1 MQPFDPAAFV
11 LVTALIGGVILLAS
25 AVSGL
30 LEKTSIPH
38 VAVFLLLGLLLGPH
52 GLGLVDFGMHS
63 SALGAV
69 ATLSLVLVLFTD
81 ALGINPQALRQRLGV
96 AAVLLGPGTLV
107 TAVIIGLAAALL
119 LGVSP
124 AQAAVLGAALAST
137 DPVMMRGLIRRPGV
151 RPATRTA
158 LGIESGLNDAVLL
171 PIVVIA
177 MAFMREATPTTGQ
190 LGRVALDVLVLGPAA
205 GVATGY
211 LAVRLLEGVRG
222 RYGIRRDYESMY
234 VLGVAFTA
242 FAIAESLHASGF
254 MAAFAAGLTI
264 DLLDVELCDCF
275 HDYGE
280 ATSTMLL
287 LFTFVLLGL
296 SLIWTGL
303 SIMSPQILVFAVV
316 ALVARS
322 LVLLAALP
330 RNSMDAESRKLVV
343 WFGPRGL
350 SSLLLVLLPI
360 FTGIEGST
368 ALFAPVATVVL
379 LSVVVHGGMLALWIR
394 KLEPAQVSSATEG
407 QETPVVAHSEL
418 ITFDEIKRLDAGG
431 IPYRLL
437 DVRSVGSY
445 ASSDI
450 TARGSVR
457 IDPDRPVESAAE
469 LALPKHDWLVAY
481 CA

>member
-1 MQPFDPAAFV
+1 
-11 LVTALIGGVILLAS
+11 
-25 AVSGL
+25 
-30 LEKTSIPH
+30 
-38 VAVFLLLGLLLGPH
+38 
-52 GLGLVDFGMHS
+52 
-63 SALGAV
+63 
-69 ATLSLVLVLFTD
+69 
-81 ALGINPQALRQRLGV
+81 
-96 AAVLLGPGTLV
+96 
-107 TAVIIGLAAALL
+107 
-119 LGVSP
+119 
-124 AQAAVLGAALAST
+124 
-137 DPVMMRGLIRRPGV
+137 
-151 RPATRTA
+151 
-158 LGIESGLNDAVLL
+158 
-171 PIVVIA
+171 
-177 MAFMREATPTTGQ
+177 
-190 LGRVALDVLVLGPAA
+190 
-205 GVATGY
+205 
-211 LAVRLLEGVRG
+211 
-222 RYGIRRDYESMY
+222 
-234 VLGVAFTA
+234 
-242 FAIAESLHASGF
+242 

-296 SLIWTGL
+296 SLIWIGL

-322 LVLLAALP
+322 LVLLVALP
-330 RNSMDAESRKLVV
+330 RKAVDPDSRKLVV

-360 FTGIEGST
+360 FAGVQGSET
-368 ALFAPVATVVL
+368 LFAPVATVVL

-394 KLEPAQVSSATEG
+394 KLEPAQVSAATEG
-407 QETPVVAHSEL
+407 QGTPLVTHSEL
-418 ITFDEIKRLDAGG
+418 ITFDEIKRLDAAG

-450 TARGSVR
+450 TTRGSVR
-457 IDPDRPVESAAE
+457 LDPDRPVESAAE

>member
-1 MQPFDPAAFV
+1 MQPFDPTAFV
-11 LVTALIGGVILLAS
+11 LITALIGGVILIAS
-25 AVSGL
+25 AVSGF
-30 LEKTSIPH
+30 LERTSVPH
-38 VAVFLLLGLLLGPH
+38 VAVFLVLGLLLGPH
-52 GLGLVDFGMHS
+52 GLGLVDFGMRS
-63 SALGAV
+63 GALGAV

-81 ALGINPQALRQRLGV
+81 ALGINPKALRQNLGV
-96 AAVLLGPGTLV
+96 AAVLLGPGTVL
-107 TAVIIGLAAALL
+107 TAAIIGLGATFL
-119 LGVSP
+119 LGVGP

-137 DPVMMRGLIRRPGV
+137 DPVMMRGLLRRPEV
-151 RPATRTA
+151 QPATRTA

-177 MAFMREATPTTGQ
+177 MVFMREGTPSFGHVS
-190 LGRVALDVLVLGPAA
+190 RMVLDVLVLGPAA

-211 LAVRLLEGVRG
+211 LGVKLLEAVRG

-264 DLLDVELCDCF
+264 DLVDVELCDCF

-280 ATSTMLL
+280 ATSTMFL
-287 LFTFVLLGL
+287 LFSFVLLGL
-296 SLIWTGL
+296 SIIWTGVT
-303 SIMSPQILVFAVV
+303 IMSPKILAFALL
-316 ALVARS
+316 ALFARS
-322 LVLLAALP
+322 LVLLIALP
-330 RNSMDAESRKLVV
+330 RRAVDAQSRRLVV

-360 FTGIEGST
+360 FAGIEGSET
-368 ALFAPVATVVL
+368 LLAPVATVVL
-379 LSVVVHGGMLALWIR
+379 LSVVVHGGMLNLVVR
-394 KLEPAQVSSATEG
+394 KLEPVRIGVTES
-407 QETPVVAHSEL
+407 QDTPLVADSEL
-418 ITFDEIKRLDAGG
+418 ITLDELRRLDAGG

-445 ASSDI
+445 ASSDL
-450 TARGSVR
+450 TARGSLR
-457 IDPDRPVESAAE
+457 IDPERPVESAAE
-469 LALPKHDWLVAY
+469 RALPKHDWLVAY

>member
-1 MQPFDPAAFV
+1 MPPFDAHAFV
-11 LVTALIGGVILLAS
+11 LTTALIGGVILLAS

-30 LEKTSIPH
+30 LEKTNIPH

-52 GLGLVDFGMHS
+52 GLGLVDFGMRS

-81 ALGINPQALRQRLGV
+81 ALGINPQALKQHLGV
-96 AAVLLGPGTLV
+96 AAVLLGPGTLL
-107 TAVIIGLAAALL
+107 TAAIIGLAAAWL
-119 LGVSP
+119 LGFGP

-137 DPVMMRGLIRRPGV
+137 DPVMMRGLLRGPGV
-151 RPATRTA
+151 RPAARTA

-177 MAFMREATPTTGQ
+177 MAFMGETAPTPFG
-190 LGRVALDVLVLGPAA
+190 LSRVVRDVLIMGPAA

-211 LAVRLLEGVRG
+211 LAVRLLEAVRG
-222 RYGIRRDYESMY
+222 RYGVRRDYESMY

-242 FAIAESLHASGF
+242 FAIAESLHSSGF

-264 DLLDVELCDCF
+264 DLVDVELCDCF

-303 SIMSPQILVFAVV
+303 SVTSPQMLAFALL

-322 LVLLAALP
+322 LVLLVALP
-330 RNSMDAESRKLVV
+330 RSAVDAESRKLVV

-360 FTGIEGST
+360 FAGIEGSE

-379 LSVVVHGGMLALWIR
+379 LSVVVHGGMLALWVR
-394 KLEPAQVSSATEG
+394 KLEPAAAGASVVG
-407 QETPVVAHSEL
+407 QETPLVAHSEL
-418 ITFDEIKRLDAGG
+418 ITFDELKQLEAAGV
-431 IPYRLL
+431 PYRLV

-457 IDPDRPVESAAE
+457 VDPDRPVESAAE
-469 LALPKHDWLVAY
+469 LALPKHEWLVAY

>member
-1 MQPFDPAAFV
+1 MQHFDPGSFV
-11 LVTALIGGVILLAS
+11 LITALIGGVILIAS
-25 AVSGL
+25 AVSGP

-52 GLGLVDFGMHS
+52 GLGLVDFGMRS
-63 SALGAV
+63 GALGAV

-81 ALGINPQALRQRLGV
+81 ALGFNPKAVRQHLG
-96 AAVLLGPGTLV
+96 AAVVLLGPGTVL
-107 TAVIIGLAAALL
+107 TAAIIGMAAAIL
-119 LGVSP
+119 LGVGP
-124 AQAAVLGAALAST
+124 AQAAVIGAALAST
-137 DPVMMRGLIRRPGV
+137 DPVMMRGLVRRPEV
-151 RPATRTA
+151 SPATRTA

-171 PIVVIA
+171 PIVLIA
-177 MAFMREATPTTGQ
+177 MVFMREGTPTTGHVSR
-190 LGRVALDVLVLGPAA
+190 LVLDILVLGPAA

-211 LAVRLLEGVRG
+211 LAVKLLEAVRG

-264 DLLDVELCDCF
+264 DLVDVELCDCF

-280 ATSTMLL
+280 ATSTMFL
-287 LFTFVLLGL
+287 LFSFVLLGL
-296 SLIWTGL
+296 SIIWTGV
-303 SIMSPQILVFAVV
+303 SIMSPQVLAFALL
-316 ALVARS
+316 ALMARS
-322 LVLLAALP
+322 LVLLVALP
-330 RNSMDAESRKLVV
+330 RRAVDAHSRKLVV

-360 FTGIEGST
+360 FAGIQGSE
-368 ALFAPVATVVL
+368 ALLAPVATVVL
-379 LSVVVHGGMLALWIR
+379 LSVVVHGGTLSLLTR
-394 KLEPAQVSSATEG
+394 KLEPPRVGITQS
-407 QETPVVAHSEL
+407 QDTPLVADSEL
-418 ITFDEIKRLDAGG
+418 ITFDELERLEVAG

-445 ASSDI
+445 ASSDL
-450 TARGSVR
+450 TTRGSVR
-457 IDPDRPVESAAE
+457 IDPDHPVESAAE
-469 LALPKHDWLVAY
+469 RALPKHDWLIAY

>member
-1 MQPFDPAAFV
+1 
-11 LVTALIGGVILLAS
+11 
-25 AVSGL
+25 
-30 LEKTSIPH
+30 
-38 VAVFLLLGLLLGPH
+38 
-52 GLGLVDFGMHS
+52 
-63 SALGAV
+63 
-69 ATLSLVLVLFTD
+69 VLFTD

-107 TAVIIGLAAALL
+107 TAVIIGLAAAWL
-119 LGVSP
+119 LGVGP

-211 LAVRLLEGVRG
+211 LAVRLLEWVRG

-303 SIMSPQILVFAVV
+303 SIMSPQILLFAVV

-322 LVLLAALP
+322 LVLLVALP

-394 KLEPAQVSSATEG
+394 KLEPAQVSATTEG
-407 QETPVVAHSEL
+407 QGTPLVTHSEL
-418 ITFDEIKRLDAGG
+418 ITFDEIKRLDAAG

>member
-1 MQPFDPAAFV
+1 MEHFDPAAFV
-11 LVTALIGGVILLAS
+11 LITALIGGVILIAS

-30 LEKTSIPH
+30 LEKTSVPH

-52 GLGLVDFGMHS
+52 GFGLVDFGMRS
-63 SALGAV
+63 GALGAV

-81 ALGINPQALRQRLGV
+81 ALGINPKALRQHLGV
-96 AAVLLGPGTLV
+96 AAVLLGPGTV
-107 TAVIIGLAAALL
+107 ITAAIIGLAAVFL
-119 LGVSP
+119 LGVGP

-137 DPVMMRGLIRRPGV
+137 DPVMMRGLVRRPEV
-151 RPATRTA
+151 SPATRTA

-171 PIVVIA
+171 PIVLIA
-177 MAFMREATPTTGQ
+177 MVFMGEGAPTTGHVS
-190 LGRVALDVLVLGPAA
+190 RMALNILVLGPVA

-211 LAVRLLEGVRG
+211 IAVKLLETVRL

-234 VLGVAFTA
+234 VVGVAFTA
-242 FAIAESLHASGF
+242 FAIAESMHASGF

-264 DLLDVELCDCF
+264 DLVDAELCDCF

-280 ATSTMLL
+280 ATSTMFL
-287 LFTFVLLGL
+287 LFSFVLLGL
-296 SLIWTGL
+296 SIIWTGV
-303 SIMSPQILVFAVV
+303 SIMSPKILAFALL

-322 LVLLAALP
+322 LVLLIALP
-330 RNSMDAESRKLVV
+330 RGAVNAQSRKLVV

-360 FTGIEGST
+360 FAGIEGSE
-368 ALFAPVATVVL
+368 ALLAPVATVVL
-379 LSVVVHGGMLALWIR
+379 LSVVVHGGMLNLLIR
-394 KLEPAQVSSATEG
+394 KLEPVRIGVTES
-407 QETPVVAHSEL
+407 QDTPLVTDSEL
-418 ITFDEIKRLDAGG
+418 ITFDELKRLETAG

-445 ASSDI
+445 ASSDL
-450 TARGSVR
+450 TARGSLRV
-457 IDPDRPVESAAE
+457 DPDRPVESAAE
-469 LALPKHDWLVAY
+469 HALPKHDWLVAY

>member
-38 VAVFLLLGLLLGPH
+38 VAVFLLLGLVLGPH
-52 GLGLVDFGMHS
+52 GLGLVDFGMRS
-63 SALGAV
+63 GALVAV

-81 ALGINPQALRQRLGV
+81 ALGINPQAMRKHLGV
-96 AAVLLGPGTLV
+96 AAVLLGPGTLL
-107 TAVIIGLAAALL
+107 TAAIIALAAVLL
-119 LGVSP
+119 LGVGP

-137 DPVMMRGLIRRPGV
+137 DPVMMRALIRRPGV
-151 RPATRTA
+151 RPGAATA
-158 LGIESGLNDAVLL
+158 LGIESGFNDAVLL

-177 MAFMREATPTTGQ
+177 MAFIRESAPAMGQ
-190 LGRVALDVLVLGPAA
+190 VSRVALDVLVLGPAA

-211 LAVRLLEGVRG
+211 LAVRLLEAVRG

-242 FAIAESLHASGF
+242 FAFAESLHASGF

-303 SIMSPQILVFAVV
+303 SIMSAQTLAFAVL

-322 LVLLAALP
+322 LVLLVALP
-330 RNSMDAESRKLVV
+330 RNAVDPESRKLVV

-350 SSLLLVLLPI
+350 SSLLLVLLPV
-360 FTGIEGST
+360 FAGVEGSD
-368 ALFAPVATVVL
+368 ALFAPAATVVL

-394 KLEPAQVSSATEG
+394 KLEPAQVSA
-407 QETPVVAHSEL
+407 
-418 ITFDEIKRLDAGG
+418 
-431 IPYRLL
+431 
-437 DVRSVGSY
+437 
-445 ASSDI
+445 
-450 TARGSVR
+450 
-457 IDPDRPVESAAE
+457 
-469 LALPKHDWLVAY
+469 
-481 CA
+481 

>member
-69 ATLSLVLVLFTD
+69 TTLSLVLVLFTD
-81 ALGINPQALRQRLGV
+81 ALGINPKALRQHLGIA
-96 AAVLLGPGTLV
+96 AAVLGPGTLV
-107 TAVIIGLAAALL
+107 TAVLIGLAAAWL

-137 DPVMMRGLIRRPGV
+137 DPVMMRSLVRRPGV
-151 RPATRTA
+151 PPATKTA

-177 MAFMREATPTTGQ
+177 MAFMREAGPTIGQ
-190 LGRVALDVLVLGPAA
+190 VSRVGLDVLVLGPAV

-211 LAVRLLEGVRG
+211 LAVRLLEAVRG

-242 FAIAESLHASGF
+242 FAFAESLHASGF

-296 SLIWTGL
+296 SLIWIGL

-322 LVLLAALP
+322 LVLLVALP
-330 RNSMDAESRKLVV
+330 RKAVDPDSRKLVV

-360 FTGIEGST
+360 FAGVQGSET
-368 ALFAPVATVVL
+368 LFAPVATVVL
-379 LSVVVHGGMLALWIR
+379 LSVVVHGAMLALWIR
-394 KLEPAQVSSATEG
+394 KLEPAQVSAATEG
-407 QETPVVAHSEL
+407 QGTPLVTHSEL
-418 ITFDEIKRLDAGG
+418 ITFDEIKRLDAAG

-450 TARGSVR
+450 TTRGSVR
-457 IDPDRPVESAAE
+457 LDPDRPVESAAE

>member
-1 MQPFDPAAFV
+1 
-11 LVTALIGGVILLAS
+11 
-25 AVSGL
+25 
-30 LEKTSIPH
+30 
-38 VAVFLLLGLLLGPH
+38 
-52 GLGLVDFGMHS
+52 
-63 SALGAV
+63 
-69 ATLSLVLVLFTD
+69 
-81 ALGINPQALRQRLGV
+81 
-96 AAVLLGPGTLV
+96 
-107 TAVIIGLAAALL
+107 
-119 LGVSP
+119 
-124 AQAAVLGAALAST
+124 
-137 DPVMMRGLIRRPGV
+137 
-151 RPATRTA
+151 
-158 LGIESGLNDAVLL
+158 
-171 PIVVIA
+171 
-177 MAFMREATPTTGQ
+177 MAFMREAGPTIGQ
-190 LGRVALDVLVLGPAA
+190 VSRVGLDVLVLGPAV

-211 LAVRLLEGVRG
+211 LAVRLLEAVRG

-242 FAIAESLHASGF
+242 FAFAESLHASGF

-296 SLIWTGL
+296 SLIWIGL

-322 LVLLAALP
+322 LVLLVALP
-330 RNSMDAESRKLVV
+330 RKAVDPDSRKLVV

-360 FTGIEGST
+360 FAGVQGSET
-368 ALFAPVATVVL
+368 LFAPVATVVL

-394 KLEPAQVSSATEG
+394 KLEPAQVSAATEG
-407 QETPVVAHSEL
+407 QGTPLVTHSEL
-418 ITFDEIKRLDAGG
+418 ITFDEIKRLDAAG

-450 TARGSVR
+450 TTRGSVR
-457 IDPDRPVESAAE
+457 LDPDRPVESAAE